1 MTPPKSLTDEERA
14 LLTGLALP
22 TLAHASAAAKLL
34 RIHDRLQ
41 GEVEM
46 LRVQQGRYAMAIER
60 LEAEVREMRER
71 PPMVHLDRVPSLE
84 DRATLRDLL
93 RPSETE
99 AALRETITALQ
110 AQVTDL
116 KRWYEEAKTMLRQAR
131 AEGFGVIREA
141 KAEYVA
147 PSLETFNLGPDL
159 TPTRSPR

>member
-1 MTPPKSLTDEERA
+1 MTPPESLTEEERHE
-14 LLTGLALP
+14 LLTVKALRGSA
-22 TLAHASAAAKLL
+22 TLDKLL

-99 AALRETITALQ
+99 AALRETIAALQ
-110 AQVTDL
+110 AQVADL
-116 KRWYEEAKTMLRQAR
+116 KQWYEEAKAMLRQAR
-131 AEGFGVIREA
+131 AEGFGVIRDEP

-147 PSLETFNLGPDL
+147 PSLETFDLGPDL